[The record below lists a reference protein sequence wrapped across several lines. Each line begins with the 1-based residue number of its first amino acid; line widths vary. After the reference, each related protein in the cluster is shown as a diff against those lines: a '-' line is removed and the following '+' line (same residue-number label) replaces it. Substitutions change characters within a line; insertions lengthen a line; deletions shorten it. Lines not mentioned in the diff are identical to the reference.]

1 LRLLDPKA
9 APDGLGSLLDPKA
22 APDGLGSL
30 LDPKAAPDG
39 LGSLLDPNH
48 AGSLHPNL
56 KPTIMRSM
64 FHMTGSNDS
73 VSVAEMARQ

>member
-39 LGSLLDPNH
+39 LGSL
-48 AGSLHPNL
+48 HPNL

-64 FHMTGSNDS
+64 FHMTGSKDD
-73 VSVAEMARQ
+73 VPDAEMAR